1 MLIMVFPYEDDD
13 GGSNTNLFDA
23 SFKIGNLLFPKYLG
37 GTLTEVRIQ
46 NQWCP
51 NSASFVEMTI
61 GGPLHRYSLFSLKI

>member
-1 MLIMVFPYEDDD
+1 MAILVFPCEGDD
-13 GGSNTNLFDA
+13 GVSNTNLFDA

-61 GGPLHRYSLFSLKI
+61 GGPLHRYSIFSL